1 MAGGSLADIPVTDRG
16 FLTAAADMR
25 PVDVPGKPAGQ
36 WTLGGKNG
44 KIVYINKAGDA
55 QVDLSGMNGT
65 FLVRRIDPATGTMQK
80 TTEKIHGGK
89 VVTLSTPAS
98 VILWITN

>member
-1 MAGGSLADIPVTDRG
+1 MAGGSLADIPVTDRR

-25 PVDVPGKPAGQ
+25 PAGQ
-36 WTLGGKNG
+36 WTLGGKDG

-65 FLVRRIDPATGTMQK
+65 FLVRRIDPATGTIQK

-89 VVTLSTPAS
+89 VVTLSAPAS
-98 VILWITN
+98 VILWITH